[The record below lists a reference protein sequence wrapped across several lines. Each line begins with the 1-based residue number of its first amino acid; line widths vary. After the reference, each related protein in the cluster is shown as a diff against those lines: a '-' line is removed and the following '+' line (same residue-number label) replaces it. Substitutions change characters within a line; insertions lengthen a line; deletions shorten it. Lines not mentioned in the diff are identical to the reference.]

1 MDACRLRSRHLAY
14 IKLVTCGFSYQFFIA
29 VQAGQYLGYAKKIS
43 PSKMRL
49 LLKASAYGMPLV
61 NMGKQ
66 AKQFVQQN
74 SVVVWASV
82 LLMLALLLRYL
93 GWV

>member
-1 MDACRLRSRHLAY
+1 
-14 IKLVTCGFSYQFFIA
+14 
-29 VQAGQYLGYAKKIS
+29 
-43 PSKMRL
+43 MRL

-66 AKQFVQQN
+66 AKVFVQQHA
-74 SVVVWASV
+74 VVVWASV
-82 LLMLALLLRYL
+82 LLMFALLLRYF

>member
-1 MDACRLRSRHLAY
+1 MLVPFQIYSSSLHLAHH
-14 IKLVTCGFSYQFFIA
+14 GASPDPFFTA
-29 VQAGQYLGYAKKIS
+29 VQAGQYLSYAKKIS
-43 PSKMRL
+43 PGNMRL

-66 AKQFVQQN
+66 AKVFVQQHA
-74 SVVVWASV
+74 VVVWASV
-82 LLMLALLLRYL
+82 LLMFALLLRYF

>member
-1 MDACRLRSRHLAY
+1 M
-14 IKLVTCGFSYQFFIA
+14 
-29 VQAGQYLGYAKKIS
+29 QAGQYLSYAKKIS
-43 PSKMRL
+43 PSNMRL

-61 NMGKQ
+61 NMGKR
-66 AKQFVQQN
+66 AKQFVQQH

-82 LLMLALLLRYL
+82 LLMLALLMRYL

>member
-1 MDACRLRSRHLAY
+1 M
-14 IKLVTCGFSYQFFIA
+14 GFPDQFSIA

-43 PSKMRL
+43 PGNMRL
-49 LLKASAYGMPLV
+49 LLKASAYGMPLL

-66 AKQFVQQN
+66 AKQFVQQH

-82 LLMLALLLRYL
+82 LVMLALLLRYL

>member
-1 MDACRLRSRHLAY
+1 M
-14 IKLVTCGFSYQFFIA
+14 KLSQKLSVF
-29 VQAGQYLGYAKKIS
+29 VQAGQYLNYAKKIS
-43 PSKMRL
+43 PGNMRL

-66 AKQFVQQN
+66 AKQFVQQH
-74 SVVVWASV
+74 SVVVWAS
-82 LLMLALLLRYL
+82 LLLLLALLLRYF